1 MFRVFLALSKIVAN
15 PKKYGFN
22 LPDIENTKFT
32 TTVRFR
38 DKIDFKTLSIITG
51 ISEDELVHLNPGFST
66 WLMNP
71 SQQNSL
77 LLPTKAAKTFN
88 SRYNKIAK
96 LIFENKAH
104 KVIKG
109 DSLYKISRIYNVKI
123 NALKKANNLTKDI
136 IYIGQELNIPS
147 EMSTTTKEFI
157 TVNGKKYFV
166 NKKEI
171 VLIILLKD
179 MIIGIK

>member
-1 MFRVFLALSKIVAN
+1 M
-15 PKKYGFN
+15 
-22 LPDIENTKFT
+22 
-32 TTVRFR
+32 
-38 DKIDFKTLSIITG
+38 SIITG

-88 SRYNKIAK
+88 SRYNKITK

-147 EMSTTTKEFI
+147 EMIQLLENLLQSM
-157 TVNGKKYFV
+157 GKSILLA
-166 NKKEI
+166 KKK
-171 VLIILLKD
+171 LSSIILLK
-179 MIIGIK
+179 I